1 MNLRPRYAS
10 FELLLYNKLLDKPSQ
25 FVVEFGMKVAVAA
38 YPRPTLP
45 PSLRNLSGLCVSALS
60 SSTSRAVSRELP
72 NRDNRKSF
80 ISNVY
85 RKLGVGTS
93 PPTQLPPNP
102 QAATT
107 PARQFLFFLSTLN
120 CRSKVPIRSGLS
132 TSLPELLLA
141 QAMSG
146 VSPLSAT
153 LTKNSGVVGSTPPQP
168 APNGQPATEL
178 HLAEAMSGV
187 SPLSAML
194 TKKPGVGCYAQPEAA
209 AEPYCASRF
218 TIDTRNCGLAFSAG
232 SISYVCAVFVGS

>member
-1 MNLRPRYAS
+1 MSLRPRYAS
-10 FELLLYNKLLDKPSQ
+10 FELLLYNELLDKLSQ
-25 FVVEFGMKVAVAA
+25 FVVESGMKVASAA
-38 YPRPTLP
+38 P
-45 PSLRNLSGLCVSALS
+45 PCSKSPSSLRNLCVTALS
-60 SSTSRAVSRELP
+60 FSSSRSLRPNLT

-85 RKLGVGTS
+85 KKLWSGHLSANAAASKPSGRN
-93 PPTQLPPNP
+93 NP
-102 QAATT
+102 R
-107 PARQFLFFLSTLN
+107 PS
-120 CRSKVPIRSGLS
+120 VPIFPFDFKLSIEDADPAGIS